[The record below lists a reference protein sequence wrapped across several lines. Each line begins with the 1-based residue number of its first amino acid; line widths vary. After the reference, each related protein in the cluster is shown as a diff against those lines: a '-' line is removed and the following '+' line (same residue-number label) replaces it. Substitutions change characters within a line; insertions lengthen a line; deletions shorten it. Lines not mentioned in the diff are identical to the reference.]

1 MNRLIQKLKE
11 GASKAS
17 EKAQNVMEINR
28 IQAQITARR
37 KEIES
42 NIYNIGELVYDAYK
56 KNDLTIAESDIME
69 IGKANLALEEEIKQL
84 EWKTS
89 ELRHEKRCECGE
101 IAPITAKF
109 CSSCG
114 SKLPEPPAPL
124 LEEDEEQEELIIQM
138 KKPSFVEVED
148 DERYEP
154 FYSQEKAYQAP
165 DFDVY
170 EDEPERYTYKSSH
183 PPQPNA
189 EKPHSADMVK
199 PMYEEAHKKRDLNVT
214 VGGRRLPI
222 GPDGELSIR
231 RCPNCNS
238 YADVEAKWC
247 ERCGTPFV

>member
-17 EKAQNVMEINR
+17 VKAQNVMEINR
-28 IQAQITARR
+28 IHSQITARR
-37 KEIES
+37 KEIDS

-56 KNDLTIAESDIME
+56 KNDLTIAESGIME
-69 IGKANLALEEEIKQL
+69 IGKVNLALEEEIKQL
-84 EWKTS
+84 EWKMS
-89 ELRHEKRCECGE
+89 ELRREKRCECGE

-114 SKLPEPPAPL
+114 NRLPEAPASV
-124 LEEDEEQEELIIQM
+124 LEEDEEQEELIMQM
-138 KKPSFVEVED
+138 KEPSFAETDED
-148 DERYEP
+148 DGYEP
-154 FYSQEKAYQAP
+154 LYSQEKAYQAP

-170 EDEPERYTYKSSH
+170 EDEPERYTYKSPQ

-189 EKPHSADMVK
+189 EMPQSAEMVR

-238 YADVEAKWC
+238 YADVDAKWC